1 MGSRTRPTELRPS
14 NARAGAKGI
23 QAQLTPLQLERWP
36 MVIRGRRR
44 RGRLSVR
51 GGVAERK
58 KRSVLRSGHIG
69 TNARLKRSS
78 EPTHKV
84 NQTEGSEGVEEQ
96 PYDKRRV
103 KRRSKRI
110 PPQSQPDNEWRLGF
124 VILAANV
131 DAIPTPPPRSGV
143 VIGVTVSGGLTSG
156 RYTHSLIAPN
166 FPYLAWIPLHLSGP
180 SVLSGVL
187 THSVDKSMWQ
197 VLPGNSNI
205 HVINPDV
212 LDKLTVEW
220 TTLKAALQDP
230 FSDMGFEALSRLKQD
245 FGAWRDF
252 VEVFRNLQRSLL
264 ELHAFLDWWKDI
276 STGDYFRSPVRAPTR
291 GAIFEDVHHYMNYPL
306 LHSLH
311 HWYYPPL
318 VCDVVTALETAARG
332 YAERLDSFNLTK
344 EVKPGRRAKRAKA
357 DTDTLLINNP
367 ELRRLTDAG
376 AVPNWFPGIQDIWT
390 HAMGSHQPSR
400 PRFAK
405 VSSPLRASS
414 SPPLLGWNRPER
426 DLPGLTTQEWRSI
439 LGNTYWKKQWP
450 RHDGNNLLAFDPNV
464 FLEVWGLLLFGD
476 VQSADITAGC
486 YNPTSLLSC
495 CCDVQLATADDTDIR
510 QVYEEIREIKRLQ
523 FPTTFEKRWRSQY
536 LELNQILE
544 MWDPSGGCSVNPK
557 FFRKK
562 KVWRSWVQAVR
573 DLVVDWDGFEQWDWG
588 GFSKVRMMEINN
600 LSGSDLH
607 KFTIRLLTF
616 FIHSFVTRLGYYPS
630 PLLLPPTLAAHS
642 CADHTKSFG
651 NAHFTLPIS
660 VEYLKP

>member
-1 MGSRTRPTELRPS
+1 MPS
-14 NARAGAKGI
+14 
-23 QAQLTPLQLERWP
+23 PP
-36 MVIRGRRR
+36 
-44 RGRLSVR
+44 
-51 GGVAERK
+51 
-58 KRSVLRSGHIG
+58 
-69 TNARLKRSS
+69 
-78 EPTHKV
+78 
-84 NQTEGSEGVEEQ
+84 
-96 PYDKRRV
+96 PYTCWASAD
-103 KRRSKRI
+103 
-110 PPQSQPDNEWRLGF
+110 EWRAGF

-143 VIGVTVSGGLTSG
+143 VIGVDGLWGAHEWTIYPQPH
-156 RYTHSLIAPN
+156 RPE

-187 THSVDKSMWQ
+187 THSVDKSMWR
-197 VLPGNSNI
+197 VHPGNSNI
-205 HVINPDV
+205 HIVNPDV
-212 LDKLTVEW
+212 MDKLTVEW

-230 FSDMGFEALSRLKQD
+230 FSDMSSHPRLPIQRPMKAYTRGFEALSRLKQD

-276 STGDYFRSPVRAPTR
+276 FTGDYFRSPVRAPTR
-291 GAIFEDVHHYMNYPL
+291 GAIFEDAHHYANYVKWSIRAFLLVHKSTFVLDPSREVALSPRELCSTRPMSLQPL

-318 VCDVVTALETAARG
+318 VCDVVTELETAARG
-332 YAERLDSFNLTK
+332 YAERLDSFNPTK

-357 DTDTLLINNP
+357 DMDTLLINNP

-376 AVPNWFPGIQDIWT
+376 AVPDWFPGIQDIWT
-390 HAMGSHQPSR
+390 HAMGHVSHLNLASQKSPR
-400 PRFAK
+400 RFA
-405 VSSPLRASS
+405 L
-414 SPPLLGWNRPER
+414 PPVHLFWGGEPPNQRTYYYHYLLLFNEIRNRPER

-450 RHDGNNLLAFDPNV
+450 RHDGNNPLAFDPNM
-464 FLEVWGLLLFGD
+464 FWKYGGSLLFGD
-476 VQSADITAGC
+476 VRSADITAGR

-495 CCDVQLATADDTDIR
+495 RCDVQLATADDTDIR
-510 QVYEEIREIKRLQ
+510 QVVLYYLNSFQVYEEIREIERLQ
-523 FPTTFEKRWRSQY
+523 FLTTFEKRWRSQY

-544 MWDPSGGCSVNPK
+544 MWDPSGGCSVDPK

-588 GFSKVRMMEINN
+588 GFSKVRTMEIDN

-607 KFTIRLLTF
+607 KFTIRLLVF

-630 PLLLPPTLAAHS
+630 PLLLPPSLAAHS
-642 CADHTKSFG
+642 CADHAKSFG